1 VLFQALDDKG
11 RRIGCPI
18 KASRFFLK
26 PTLKYLEKK
35 FIENRVLKEGKGQ
48 RIETA
53 VDWVL
58 AGRAMD
64 WAGFRQALEREGIAV
79 VLQKSKDGQ
88 REEVYFI
95 DHREKTVFSGVNL
108 GSQYT
113 LPALQ
118 QKVVQQ
124 LEQDDAAIQRHHLRL
139 HL

>member
-1 VLFQALDDKG
+1 MLFQALDDKG

-53 VDWVL
+53 VDWAL

-88 REEVYFI
+88 QEEVYFI
-95 DHREKTVFSGVNL
+95 DHREKMVFSGVNL